1 MTEILSET
9 YATARDSWVDF
20 VQGKPGEATPAQIN
34 GGAIPSPDFIA
45 LMHQAKADANAKIER
60 EKNKPKPKGRS
71 FDKKGLISLYESG
84 QLVQGDLSGQTV
96 FEFRDEQGA
105 REIGMDPIVINIGTK
120 QSPDPWTLRIPVKP
134 EDRGIFLPKTKIKP
148 SV

>member
-60 EKNKPKPKGRS
+60 EKNKFITGKPIPHFS
-71 FDKKGLISLYESG
+71 F
-84 QLVQGDLSGQTV
+84 
-96 FEFRDEQGA
+96 
-105 REIGMDPIVINIGTK
+105 
-120 QSPDPWTLRIPVKP
+120 VKFV
-134 EDRGIFLPKTKIKP
+134 EE
-148 SV
+148 